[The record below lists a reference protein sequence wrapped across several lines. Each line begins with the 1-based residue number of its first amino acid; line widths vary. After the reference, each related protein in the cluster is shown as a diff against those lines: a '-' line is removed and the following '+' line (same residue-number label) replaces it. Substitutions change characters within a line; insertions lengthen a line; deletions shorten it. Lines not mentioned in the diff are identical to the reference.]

1 MRRPTRTT
9 AAPAWTP
16 PTTRPSRAAV
26 TASLATGT
34 GQDGD
39 TYNLVENVLGGAG
52 ADTLTGSA
60 GANVLVGNNGAD
72 TLIGGTGADT
82 LRGGDSAGA
91 ADTSADTVSYD
102 DGRAAIP
109 GVVTTIAGA
118 HQDSDVYSDI
128 QNLIGGDGD
137 DTLTGDAGANALSG
151 GNGRDVLI
159 GLLGADTLRGGSPA
173 GVPDASQDIASY
185 SERSTP
191 LTITLP
197 ATGIPDG
204 DTLTDI
210 QGLDGGSGAD
220 TLRGDGG
227 ANPLNG
233 GPGDDTL
240 IGGLGADLLTG
251 GGGVDTASFQDG
263 RGTGVTAD
271 LTTGTSS
278 DGDSFVAL
286 AGLVGSESNDTLTG
300 NAAANALLGGSGND
314 TITGG
319 SGADDLQGAAGDDT
333 LKANDGEA
341 DSVSCGDGNDGGEA
355 DPLDAITACE
365 AVTVVTPVIPVVP
378 VVPVVID
385 KDG

>member
-1 MRRPTRTT
+1 MDT
-9 AAPAWTP
+9 ADYSTFA
-16 PTTRPSRAAV
+16 SAV

-39 TYNLVENVLGGAG
+39 TYNLVENILGGSRRGHADRQLGREPAG
-52 ADTLTGSA
+52 RQQR
-60 GANVLVGNNGAD
+60 
-72 TLIGGTGADT
+72 
-82 LRGGDSAGA
+82 RGHPDRRRGRRHVARRRLAAGA

-137 DTLTGDAGANALSG
+137 DTLTGDGGANVLSG

-173 GVPDASQDIASY
+173 GVADASQDVASY
-185 SERSTP
+185 SERSTA

-220 TLRGDGG
+220 TLTGDGG

-271 LTTGTSS
+271 LTTRHVLRRRHVRRARG
-278 DGDSFVAL
+278 
-286 AGLVGSESNDTLTG
+286 AGRLRERRHADRQCRRER
-300 NAAANALLGGSGND
+300 APRRLG
-314 TITGG
+314 
-319 SGADDLQGAAGDDT
+319 QRH
-333 LKANDGEA
+333 
-341 DSVSCGDGNDGGEA
+341 
-355 DPLDAITACE
+355 
-365 AVTVVTPVIPVVP
+365 
-378 VVPVVID
+378 
-385 KDG
+385 